1 MEGGFFLDV
10 VVAEGTAVLKLLPG
24 EDQTLLVG
32 GNSLLVLDLRLD
44 VVDGVAGLD
53 IEGDGLAG
61 EGLDKN
67 LWAPPTTAM
76 PLGDMEMGEGL
87 LRKCPQKRQILTR
100 KITEGANLP
109 ALLKIFGDN
118 SCDKC
123 DAINSFERA
132 GLVIK

>member
-53 IEGDGLAG
+53 IECDGLTR
-61 EGLDKN
+61 EGFDEYLHGCSK
-67 LWAPPTTAM
+67 LLILLRPPTATLSM
-76 PLGDMEMGEGL
+76 VSE
-87 LRKCPQKRQILTR
+87 
-100 KITEGANLP
+100 
-109 ALLKIFGDN
+109 
-118 SCDKC
+118 
-123 DAINSFERA
+123 
-132 GLVIK
+132 VIE